1 MHGSLQTLQAH
12 GFVEQDRGSAGT
24 ARARAAAARKLLPGL
39 NELLARSLVPA
50 ERLAQRADA
59 AVRVGV
65 MHGSSVVVVHHVF
78 RPDETLQ
85 ILEVG
90 AQLPVHASALGKAIL
105 AYASPAVV
113 EDLTAEPLPK
123 LTSRTLSARELRA
136 QFPAIRE
143 RGVARERDEAICG
156 ESSVAAPIFDH
167 GGQAVGAVGVVGDT
181 ERIVPR
187 APAKGLVAAV
197 AEAPAISRE
206 LGAHSWPGA
215 AVRRGP
221 VGRTAL
227 TPAAFCC
234 GAADTLVRI
243 VASVEDHSTMSND
256 PRPVR
261 RGPVQEHSLSQR
273 AVAETLGTALL
284 VLVGPGSVV
293 ATLVLAGKSTPAV
306 SGADLLGISFAF
318 GFIIAAMVYAIG
330 KVSGCHI
337 NPAVTFALAA
347 TKRFPW
353 REVPSYWAAQVV
365 GAVLGALGI
374 WALFGHT
381 GIDLGMGQTSFN
393 QDATTWAS
401 AIFAEGIGTFMLM
414 AAIRRRLA
422 FARGFAGLII
432 GGVVMRSSWSS
443 AR

>member
-1 MHGSLQTLQAH
+1 
-12 GFVEQDRGSAGT
+12 
-24 ARARAAAARKLLPGL
+24 
-39 NELLARSLVPA
+39 
-50 ERLAQRADA
+50 
-59 AVRVGV
+59 
-65 MHGSSVVVVHHVF
+65 
-78 RPDETLQ
+78 
-85 ILEVG
+85 
-90 AQLPVHASALGKAIL
+90 
-105 AYASPAVV
+105 
-113 EDLTAEPLPK
+113 
-123 LTSRTLSARELRA
+123 
-136 QFPAIRE
+136 
-143 RGVARERDEAICG
+143 
-156 ESSVAAPIFDH
+156 
-167 GGQAVGAVGVVGDT
+167 
-181 ERIVPR
+181 
-187 APAKGLVAAV
+187 
-197 AEAPAISRE
+197 
-206 LGAHSWPGA
+206 
-215 AVRRGP
+215 
-221 VGRTAL
+221 
-227 TPAAFCC
+227 
-234 GAADTLVRI
+234 
-243 VASVEDHSTMSND
+243 
-256 PRPVR
+256 
-261 RGPVQEHSLSQR
+261 VQEHSLSQR

-414 AAIRRRLA
+414 YAILGIVDSRSP
-422 FARGFAGLII
+422 GDFAGLII
-432 GGVVMRSSWSS
+432 GGVVVAIIMVVGPVTGASLNPARAFGPELVLAIGGGTTHWNQIIPVYILPGLAGAALAAFAYDFLATPRTVRQPIES
-443 AR
+443 AVTHPDPVEALAAK